1 MKHVIE
7 QHLFRFSS
15 DQLIQQLLAWDGN
28 IQSGKIKIIRII
40 NAELL
45 VLLFFDLFLV
55 SVLCSSTLYLSLL
68 LLLSLLH

>member
-55 SVLCSSTLYLSLL
+55 SVLFSIIALSAIALL
-68 LLLSLLH
+68 ITR